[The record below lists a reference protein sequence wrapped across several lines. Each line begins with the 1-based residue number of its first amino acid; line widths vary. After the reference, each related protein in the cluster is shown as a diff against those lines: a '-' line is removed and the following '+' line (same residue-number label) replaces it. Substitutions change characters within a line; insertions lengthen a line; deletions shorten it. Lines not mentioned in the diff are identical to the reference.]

1 MRIYN
6 NVNAVNAQRNLS
18 ITGFAL
24 AKSIE
29 KLSSGLRINRA
40 ADDAAGLSISE
51 KLRAQVRGLAQAMRN
66 AQDGISMI
74 QTAEGALNEVHSML
88 QRMRELAVQASND
101 TLSTEDRQAI
111 NRELQQL
118 QTEINAI
125 SSRTTFNGKQLLTGS
140 LVTQVDATSELK
152 VGTTLT
158 GGTDTAH
165 VYALDVSAAAPGRTY
180 TFAYN
185 ATTDQLTLTR
195 SGDNVSQTIVLNA
208 IAAGG
213 SQTLNFGELGVSL
226 TITSTGG
233 ITADNLGTAL
243 TTAATDSILTASTSG
258 SANFQVGA
266 NQGDSMTVSF
276 AWVEIASADPDLDT
290 RFSDLYTALNSF
302 DSSQSV
308 GNAQALITA
317 VDGAIVAV
325 NEVRSTLGAAQN
337 RLEHTIAN
345 LGVAHENLL
354 ASESRIRDVDM
365 AAEMVNFTR
374 GQILQQ
380 AGIAVLAQA
389 NTIPQSVLQLLR

>member
-18 ITGFAL
+18 ITGFSL

-101 TLSTEDRQAI
+101 TLSTEDRAAI

-125 SSRTTFNGKQLLTGS
+125 SQRTTFNGKQLLTGS
-140 LVTQVDATSELK
+140 LVTQVDPTSELK

-158 GGTDTAH
+158 GGTETAH
-165 VYALDVSAAAPGRTY
+165 VYALDVSGAAPGKTY
-180 TFAYN
+180 TFTYN

-195 SGDNVSQTIVLNA
+195 SGDNVSQTITLSA

-243 TTAATDSILTASTSG
+243 TTAATDSILTVSSSG

-266 NQGDSMTVSF
+266 NQSDSMTVSF
-276 AWVEIASADPDLDT
+276 SQVQISSSATDS
-290 RFSDLYTALNSF
+290 RFQALNTALSNFNST
-302 DSSQSV
+302 QSV
-308 GNAQALITA
+308 ANAQALITA

-365 AAEMVNFTR
+365 AEEMVNFTR

-389 NTIPQSVLQLLR
+389 NVGPQAVLQLLR

>member
-18 ITGFAL
+18 ITGFSL

-101 TLSTEDRQAI
+101 TLSTEDRAAI

-125 SSRTTFNGKQLLTGS
+125 SQRTTFNGKQLLTGS
-140 LVTQVDATSELK
+140 LVTQVDPTSELK

-158 GGTDTAH
+158 GGTETAH
-165 VYALDVSAAAPGRTY
+165 VYALDVSGAAPGKTY
-180 TFAYN
+180 TFTYN

-195 SGDNVSQTIVLNA
+195 SGDNVSQTITLSA

-243 TTAATDSILTASTSG
+243 TTAATDSILTVSSSG

-266 NQGDSMTVSF
+266 NQSDSMTVSF
-276 AWVEIASADPDLDT
+276 SQVQISSSATDS
-290 RFSDLYTALNSF
+290 RFQALNTALSNFNST
-302 DSSQSV
+302 QSV
-308 GNAQALITA
+308 ANAQALITA

-365 AAEMVNFTR
+365 AEEMVNFTR